1 MKIREITA
9 KEVKEKYPTLKKLFD
24 AINNREL
31 RSEDQIWVDANY
43 FQDLEELEKANEK
56 VSSCKICKTCQ
67 LEEEVFYTDFTALP
81 SYGDNGDDEP
91 SEVVWSWDKE
101 NFIVGD
107 EVPFSLIA
115 REPRTKVALLDSVT
129 KIALIKRAL
138 QINTV

>member
-1 MKIREITA
+1 MKMIEITA
-9 KEVKEKYPTLKKLFD
+9 KKVKEKYPTLKKLFD

-31 RSEDQIWVDANY
+31 RSEDQIWVDASY

-56 VSSCKICKTCQ
+56 VSSCKTCQ

-81 SYGDNGDDEP
+81 SYGDDGDDEP

-107 EVPFSLIA
+107 EIPFSLIT
-115 REPRTKVALLDSVT
+115 REPTT
-129 KIALIKRAL
+129 
-138 QINTV
+138 INAF

>member
-1 MKIREITA
+1 MKMKEITA
-9 KEVKEKYPTLKKLFD
+9 KEVKEKYLTLKKLFD

-43 FQDLEELEKANEK
+43 FQDLEELEKASEKGNKKISNEL
-56 VSSCKICKTCQ
+56 SNHSNYQ
-67 LEEEVFYTDFTALP
+67 SEEEVFYTDFTALP
-81 SYGDNGDDEP
+81 SYGDDGDDEP

-115 REPRTKVALLDSVT
+115 REA
-129 KIALIKRAL
+129 
-138 QINTV
+138 N